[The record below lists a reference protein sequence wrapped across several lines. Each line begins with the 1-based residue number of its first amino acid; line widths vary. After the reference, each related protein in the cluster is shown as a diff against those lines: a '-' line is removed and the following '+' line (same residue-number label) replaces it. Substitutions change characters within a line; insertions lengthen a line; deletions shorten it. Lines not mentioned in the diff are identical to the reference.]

1 MAATPNSPHSLQFA
15 SSGSASGQR
24 HSLIAQGQQLPLPS
38 ATSATFKR
46 HSAQGSISSS
56 IDLARPK
63 SPASPTPR
71 SRPTSPM
78 MFSPSPTGKH
88 SSTTHAGGIQPSASF
103 FRPTR
108 PSQIQPNQYTR
119 YSTRRSSVAS
129 DASIP
134 MGTPQH
140 DSFQLQRLSQE
151 SEEEGGEGSMSTAQH
166 PGDETLRSIK
176 TSRDPLLPMRS
187 ASPQASNLPRRPSVN
202 RERSGGATNPQGG
215 FGSVLSPN
223 KFVRNSLD
231 RVLSMSHRLSFDS
244 ARRSP
249 RTPTVEHPFDERK
262 IIDEE
267 QGVAPPEQH
276 SPISISRRKR
286 DSLTSSPT
294 PGFAPSLSITNNSRQ
309 PTPSQSPSPPP
320 SLFNPHP
327 PPRGD
332 QPPLMAV
339 PVIDEKTGKPVR
351 NWRAHPSRNR
361 FFFNGRVLTGGDSPW
376 AFLCCL
382 TLLGLIAGFWF
393 GATCPWWWHNMSPAV
408 PIIGGYMTAIVISS
422 MMVTAFTDPGILP
435 RNLDLD
441 PPYPATSP
449 SDGGVRA
456 PMPRDLKVRN
466 DIVRVKYCPT
476 CKTYRPPR
484 SSHCKM
490 CDNCVDGCDHHCQWV
505 NNCVGRRNYTSFFVM
520 LTSAVL
526 TLIFVIITAAL
537 HLYYLVRDEETN
549 LRHAVSEGWGSAVVF
564 CLGLGVFMPV
574 VALLSYHVR
583 LVFLNQ
589 TTIEQIRNKA
599 HKSVDPQAPLPPNPF
614 GSNWRRN
621 IATVLCRPRGYSW
634 IEAHEVQVEDKREIN
649 PGLLST

>member
-1 MAATPNSPHSLQFA
+1 
-15 SSGSASGQR
+15 
-24 HSLIAQGQQLPLPS
+24 
-38 ATSATFKR
+38 
-46 HSAQGSISSS
+46 
-56 IDLARPK
+56 
-63 SPASPTPR
+63 
-71 SRPTSPM
+71 
-78 MFSPSPTGKH
+78 
-88 SSTTHAGGIQPSASF
+88 
-103 FRPTR
+103 
-108 PSQIQPNQYTR
+108 
-119 YSTRRSSVAS
+119 
-129 DASIP
+129 
-134 MGTPQH
+134 
-140 DSFQLQRLSQE
+140 
-151 SEEEGGEGSMSTAQH
+151 MSTAQH

-202 RERSGGATNPQGG
+202 RERSGGATNSQGG

-393 GATCPWWWHNMSPAV
+393 S
-408 PIIGGYMTAIVISS
+408 
-422 MMVTAFTDPGILP
+422 
-435 RNLDLD
+435 
-441 PPYPATSP
+441 
-449 SDGGVRA
+449 
-456 PMPRDLKVRN
+456 
-466 DIVRVKYCPT
+466 
-476 CKTYRPPR
+476 
-484 SSHCKM
+484 
-490 CDNCVDGCDHHCQWV
+490 
-505 NNCVGRRNYTSFFVM
+505 
-520 LTSAVL
+520 
-526 TLIFVIITAAL
+526 TL
-537 HLYYLVRDEETN
+537 R
-549 LRHAVSEGWGSAVVF
+549 
-564 CLGLGVFMPV
+564 
-574 VALLSYHVR
+574 
-583 LVFLNQ
+583 
-589 TTIEQIRNKA
+589 
-599 HKSVDPQAPLPPNPF
+599 
-614 GSNWRRN
+614 
-621 IATVLCRPRGYSW
+621 
-634 IEAHEVQVEDKREIN
+634 
-649 PGLLST
+649 